1 LPFGRGTSTREKL
14 GAATQANSGGHCKP
28 DLDNLNNL
36 NNLIPRTAPFLCC
49 ALMTRRGTRRT
60 PAEAATTEQTLS
72 DEATAAPD
80 GHETGGA
87 GDIAPNNRAEEAR
100 AARRPGPG
108 RPKAEHSPNTKAA
121 KDRDRWALWVRSSLD
136 SITSTTTYLDS
147 FRVCLP
153 VFLLCALP
161 SHRSASDALTVLGCV
176 LHLVAGGPARQA
188 AARFRDHGR
197 GVAQG
202 YHGSDSASKQSSLTL
217 PSPWWST
224 LFSPFLSFILPFFS
238 LSLSTASRRKPHI
251 VKFSG
256 DYALRARLPM
266 GSAQPATSVAGPSFA
281 GRSGHNCS
289 TLAATPRR
297 TAALRPPEPPTKPPP
312 PQPPPTELPPTEPPH
327 PRAAKCSRSASQR
340 RTRARATVTRI
351 RMR

>member
-1 LPFGRGTSTREKL
+1 MLVIVPAFAQDFPSISPVHLQSVRSPIQKMLAPSLHVPIPQMSMGEQLFAAEMHVRNMWEPTGWDLPETAFDLDQEDVDTVSANLAPQRTVKVKVEKEESVVVRAEKTNECTHVSNPSLRPSPPTSTDDVSESVHMLSEK
-14 GAATQANSGGHCKP
+14 
-28 DLDNLNNL
+28 
-36 NNLIPRTAPFLCC
+36 
-49 ALMTRRGTRRT
+49 
-60 PAEAATTEQTLS
+60 
-72 DEATAAPD
+72 
-80 GHETGGA
+80 
-87 GDIAPNNRAEEAR
+87 
-100 AARRPGPG
+100 
-108 RPKAEHSPNTKAA
+108 
-121 KDRDRWALWVRSSLD
+121 
-136 SITSTTTYLDS
+136 TTTW
-147 FRVCLP
+147 
-153 VFLLCALP
+153 
-161 SHRSASDALTVLGCV
+161 
-176 LHLVAGGPARQA
+176 
-188 AARFRDHGR
+188 
-197 GVAQG
+197 
-202 YHGSDSASKQSSLTL
+202 SS
-217 PSPWWST
+217 
-224 LFSPFLSFILPFFS
+224 
-238 LSLSTASRRKPHI
+238 STASRRKPHI

>member
-1 LPFGRGTSTREKL
+1 VRPPPCRW
-14 GAATQANSGGHCKP
+14 
-28 DLDNLNNL
+28 
-36 NNLIPRTAPFLCC
+36 RTCAPSC
-49 ALMTRRGTRRT
+49 G
-60 PAEAATTEQTLS
+60 
-72 DEATAAPD
+72 
-80 GHETGGA
+80 
-87 GDIAPNNRAEEAR
+87 
-100 AARRPGPG
+100 
-108 RPKAEHSPNTKAA
+108 
-121 KDRDRWALWVRSSLD
+121 ALWRSWTRSRSGL
-136 SITSTTTYLDS
+136 SWFRLCLKAIITYLAE
-147 FRVCLP
+147 P
-153 VFLLCALP
+153 VVVDPLLTFP
-161 SHRSASDALTVLGCV
+161 
-176 LHLVAGGPARQA
+176 
-188 AARFRDHGR
+188 
-197 GVAQG
+197 
-202 YHGSDSASKQSSLTL
+202 
-217 PSPWWST
+217 
-224 LFSPFLSFILPFFS
+224 ILPFFS

>member
-1 LPFGRGTSTREKL
+1 
-14 GAATQANSGGHCKP
+14 
-28 DLDNLNNL
+28 
-36 NNLIPRTAPFLCC
+36 
-49 ALMTRRGTRRT
+49 MTRRGTRRT
-60 PAEAATTEQTLS
+60 PAEAATTEQTLL

-108 RPKAEHSPNTKAA
+108 RPKAEDSPNTKAA

-197 GVAQG
+197 GAAQG
-202 YHGSDSASKQSSLTL
+202 DHGSDSASKQSSLT
-217 PSPWWST
+217 
-224 LFSPFLSFILPFFS
+224 
-238 LSLSTASRRKPHI
+238 
-251 VKFSG
+251 
-256 DYALRARLPM
+256 
-266 GSAQPATSVAGPSFA
+266 
-281 GRSGHNCS
+281 
-289 TLAATPRR
+289 
-297 TAALRPPEPPTKPPP
+297 
-312 PQPPPTELPPTEPPH
+312 
-327 PRAAKCSRSASQR
+327 
-340 RTRARATVTRI
+340 
-351 RMR
+351 